1 MNHETLE
8 RIMQEVLD
16 GEEIEALQGA
26 IAIRCEPG
34 SVAVWDGN
42 LWHSNYP
49 RTVEDERVVCHIT
62 YTRLM
67 MRQVEDYQA
76 NSDDLITAHGD
87 AMAQLLGEN
96 DMLMSPR
103 GADYSKLRTTFNN
116 AKR

>member
-1 MNHETLE
+1 MIIPGSNQHRRHPDAGE
-8 RIMQEVLD
+8 IQSLD
-16 GEEIEALQGA
+16 GA
-26 IAIRCEPG
+26 IAIECPPG
-34 SVAVWDGN
+34 AVPIWDGN

-49 RTVEDERVVCHIT
+49 KTTDGERVVCHIT

-67 MRQVEDYQA
+67 MRQVEDYRA
-76 NSDDLITAHGD
+76 DADNLVAAYGD
-87 AMAQLLGEN
+87 QMAQLLGEH